1 MSRRPNDPTAGDV
14 GRIFLEKLG
23 IKSPKEI
30 SYKSGVGVVFE
41 MKAKED
47 GSSVLLCL
55 PKKDFYAG
63 LLGELAG
70 KFYREFDGSR
80 FTITMEGIH
89 WLSADDIFGRTI
101 HDGNIW
107 GTPQAGAGLT
117 VAISACIGLTE
128 SEAKSR
134 RYAYAKDAAIEKAE
148 SLIEEMCTDI
158 ALPTFRLGI
167 YNNALAAMDGLG
179 ALEVRSFYITGYDNA
194 LAAMD
199 GLGALEV
206 SLCGFRGASVI
217 KLRVLAEAIQAYLDT
232 MCPETGWQII
242 KRTDRSVGTIAV
254 LELQLSHTEPY
265 LKEDA

>member
-1 MSRRPNDPTAGDV
+1 MKRENDPTAGDV
-14 GRIFLEKLG
+14 GRIFLSLLG
-23 IKSPKEI
+23 IKTPKEI
-30 SYKSGVGVVFE
+30 SYKSGIGVVFE

-63 LLGELAG
+63 LLCEVENE
-70 KFYREFDGSR
+70 FYRAFDCKR
-80 FTITMEGIH
+80 FTITLANIH

-101 HDGNIW
+101 HDGSIW
-107 GTPQAGAGLT
+107 GTPVAGENST
-117 VAISACIGLTE
+117 IAIAATIGLTDT
-128 SEAKSR
+128 EARNR
-134 RYAYAKDAAIEKAE
+134 RYDDAKDMAISKAE
-148 SLIEEMCTDI
+148 SLIEEMCADT
-158 ALPTFRLGI
+158 ALP
-167 YNNALAAMDGLG
+167 
-179 ALEVRSFYITGYDNA
+179 SFYITGYDNA

-242 KRTDRSVGTIAV
+242 KRADRSVGTIAV
-254 LELQLSHTEPY
+254 LELQLSHTESY

>member
-1 MSRRPNDPTAGDV
+1 MKRVNDPSAGDV
-14 GRIFLEKLG
+14 GRIFLSLLG

-63 LLGELAG
+63 LLGEVED
-70 KFYREFDGSR
+70 KFYREFDPKR
-80 FTITMEGIH
+80 FTITLANIH

-107 GTPQAGAGLT
+107 GTPVAGPT
-117 VAISACIGLTE
+117 IAIAATIGLTDT
-128 SEAKSR
+128 EARNR
-134 RYAYAKDAAIEKAE
+134 RYEDAKAAAIEKAE
-148 SLIEEMCTDI
+148 SLIEEMCADT
-158 ALPTFRLGI
+158 ALP
-167 YNNALAAMDGLG
+167 
-179 ALEVRSFYITGYDNA
+179 SFYITGYDNA

-199 GLGALEV
+199 GPGALEV
-206 SLCGFRGASVI
+206 SLCGFDGVNNS
-217 KLRVLAEAIQAYLDT
+217 KLHALAEGIQTRLDA
-232 MCPETGWQII
+232 MCQETGWEII

-254 LELQLSHTEPY
+254 LELQLSHAKPY
-265 LKEDA
+265 IEEDA

>member
-1 MSRRPNDPTAGDV
+1 MKRENDPTAGDV
-14 GRIFLEKLG
+14 GRIFLSLLG

-63 LLGELAG
+63 LLQEVEN
-70 KFYREFDGSR
+70 KFYREFDLKR
-80 FTITMEGIH
+80 FTITLANIH

-107 GTPQAGAGLT
+107 GVPDAGENST
-117 VAISACIGLTE
+117 IAIAVTIGLTE

-134 RYAYAKDAAIEKAE
+134 RYEDAKAAAIEKAE
-148 SLIEEMCTDI
+148 SLIEEMCADT
-158 ALPTFRLGI
+158 ALP
-167 YNNALAAMDGLG
+167 
-179 ALEVRSFYITGYDNA
+179 SFYITGYDNA

-217 KLRVLAEAIQAYLDT
+217 KLRVLAEAIQAYLDA
-232 MCPETGWQII
+232 MCPEIGWEIIGRADRTTGN
-242 KRTDRSVGTIAV
+242 IAV
-254 LELQLSHTEPY
+254 LELQLSHTKPY

>member
-1 MSRRPNDPTAGDV
+1 MSRRPNDPTAGAV
-14 GRIFLEKLG
+14 GRIFLSLLG
-23 IKSPKEI
+23 IKTPKEI
-30 SYKSGVGVVFE
+30 SYKSGIGVVFE

-63 LLGELAG
+63 LLREVENEFCR
-70 KFYREFDGSR
+70 KFDCKR

-107 GTPQAGAGLT
+107 GVPATGENST
-117 VAISACIGLTE
+117 IAIAATIGLTE

-134 RYAYAKDAAIEKAE
+134 RYEDAKAAAIEKAE
-148 SLIEEMCTDI
+148 SLIEEICADI
-158 ALPTFRLGI
+158 ALP
-167 YNNALAAMDGLG
+167 
-179 ALEVRSFYITGYDNA
+179 SFYITGYDSA

-206 SLCGFRGASVI
+206 SLCGFGGVNNS
-217 KLRVLAEAIQAYLDT
+217 KLHALAGDIQARLDA
-232 MCPETGWQII
+232 MCPEIGWQII
-242 KRTDRSVGTIAV
+242 KRTDRTTGNIAV
-254 LELQLSHTEPY
+254 LELQLSHTKPY
-265 LKEDA
+265 IEEDA

>member
-1 MSRRPNDPTAGDV
+1 MSRRPNDPTAGAV
-14 GRIFLEKLG
+14 GRIFLNLLG

-63 LLGELAG
+63 LLCNVED
-70 KFYREFDGSR
+70 KFYREFDCKR

-89 WLSADDIFGRTI
+89 WLSADDIFGKTI

-107 GTPQAGAGLT
+107 GTPVAGCT
-117 VAISACIGLTE
+117 IAIAVTIGLTE

-134 RYAYAKDAAIEKAE
+134 RYEDAKEMAISKAE
-148 SLIEEMCTDI
+148 SLIEEMCADT
-158 ALPTFRLGI
+158 ALPSFRLG
-167 YNNALAAMDGLG
+167 
-179 ALEVRSFYITGYDNA
+179 VYDNA

-199 GLGALEV
+199 GQGALEV
-206 SLCGFRGASVI
+206 SLCGFDGVSKG
-217 KLRVLAEAIQAYLDT
+217 KLDALAEGIQARLDA
-232 MCPETGWQII
+232 MCQETGWQII

-254 LELQLSHTEPY
+254 LELQLSHTKPY
-265 LKEDA
+265 IEEDA

>member
-1 MSRRPNDPTAGDV
+1 MSRRPNDPTARDV
-14 GRIFLEKLG
+14 GRIFLNLLG

-63 LLGELAG
+63 LLSEVENE
-70 KFYREFDGSR
+70 FYRAFDCKR

-107 GTPQAGAGLT
+107 GTPVAGENST
-117 VAISACIGLTE
+117 IAIAVTIGLTE

-134 RYAYAKDAAIEKAE
+134 RYEDAKAAAIEKAE
-148 SLIEEMCTDI
+148 SLIEDMCADT
-158 ALPTFRLGI
+158 ALP
-167 YNNALAAMDGLG
+167 
-179 ALEVRSFYITGYDNA
+179 SFYITGYDSVD
-194 LAAMD
+194 AAMN
-199 GLGALEV
+199 GLGVLEV
-206 SLCGFRGASVI
+206 SLCGFDGVNNS
-217 KLRVLAEAIQAYLDT
+217 KLHALAEGIQARLDA
-232 MCPETGWQII
+232 MCPEIGWEII
-242 KRTDRSVGTIAV
+242 ERTDRSVGTIDV
-254 LELQLSHTEPY
+254 LEFQLSNTKPY
-265 LKEDA
+265 IEEDA